1 MCCPRGCSWIRR
13 SRWGFL
19 FFFLSSLFF
28 LPSFLPSFLC
38 LIHIP
43 PPLYTQ
49 VMKQELTD
57 ECSYTREAQYLRLFG
72 SPEFLGNDPRFKVPW
87 VWEEGSTDKVLI
99 MERVGG
105 VSVGAVSQG
114 QDGGLSQRDRDDV
127 RLFSFLFCFR
137 LCLCLFPRLFLCYRR
152 RDENVYS

>member
-1 MCCPRGCSWIRR
+1 
-13 SRWGFL
+13 
-19 FFFLSSLFF
+19 
-28 LPSFLPSFLC
+28 
-38 LIHIP
+38 
-43 PPLYTQ
+43 
-49 VMKQELTD
+49 MKQELTD

-87 VWEEGSTDKVLI
+87 VWEEGSTDKVLV

-127 RLFSFLFCFR
+127 RLFSFFVSVYFLVYFYVIGDGMKTYTHESLFMNANIDR
-137 LCLCLFPRLFLCYRR
+137 
-152 RDENVYS
+152 NVDS